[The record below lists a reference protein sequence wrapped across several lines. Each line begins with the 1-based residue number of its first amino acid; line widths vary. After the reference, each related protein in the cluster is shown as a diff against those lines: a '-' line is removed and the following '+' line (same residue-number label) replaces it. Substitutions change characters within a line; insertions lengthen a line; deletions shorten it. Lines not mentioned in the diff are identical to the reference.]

1 MQRSYCLPLT
11 SPVAKGCSRLI
22 RTNLNGT
29 PPAGPP
35 FVTMTDTLFSPL
47 PLRGITL
54 KNRIV
59 VSPMCEYSSV
69 DGFASDWH
77 LVHLG
82 SRAIGGAALVITE
95 ASAVV
100 PEGRISP
107 SDLGIWKD
115 EHIEPLART
124 TSFIREHGSVP
135 GMQLAHAG
143 RKASTAEPWNGGAPL
158 SVADGGWSPIFAPS
172 AIPFDAGYQ
181 TPAALDLVGI
191 QDIISAFAD
200 AARRA
205 LDAGFQ
211 MIELHGA
218 HGYLI
223 NEFLSPFSNTRTDQY
238 GGSFENRTRL
248 LREIIEAVRGQWPE
262 KLPLFLRIS
271 ASEWTE
277 GAWDVEQSVELARVV
292 APLGVDL
299 IDCSSGGNIPKVRI
313 PIGPGY
319 QVPLAERVRKDS
331 GVPTGAVG
339 LITSATQAD
348 EIVRTGKADVVLLA
362 REELRDPYFP
372 LHAAR
377 ELGADV
383 EWPKQYLRAKL

>member
-1 MQRSYCLPLT
+1 
-11 SPVAKGCSRLI
+11 
-22 RTNLNGT
+22 
-29 PPAGPP
+29 
-35 FVTMTDTLFSPL
+35 MTDTLFSPL
-47 PLRGITL
+47 TLRGITL
-54 KNRIV
+54 KNRIA

-69 DGFASDWH
+69 DGFANDWH

-95 ASAVV
+95 AAAVV

-115 EHIEPLART
+115 EHIEPLERIS
-124 TSFIREHGSVP
+124 SFIREHGSVA

-143 RKASTAEPWNGGAPL
+143 RKASTAVPWSGGAPL
-158 SVADGGWSPIFAPS
+158 SVADGGWTPIFAPS

-181 TPAALDLVGI
+181 TPVALDVSGI
-191 QDIISAFAD
+191 QDIVTAFAD

-211 MIELHGA
+211 LIELHGA

-223 NEFLSPFSNTRTDQY
+223 SEFLSPFSNTRTDQY

-248 LREIIEAVRGQWPE
+248 LREIIEAVRGPWPE
-262 KLPLFLRIS
+262 QLPLFLRIS

-277 GAWDVEQSVELARVV
+277 GAWDVEQSVELARIV

-299 IDCSSGGNIPKVRI
+299 IDCSSGGNIAKVRI
-313 PIGPGY
+313 PLGPGY

-348 EIVRTGKADVVLLA
+348 EIVHSGKADVVLLA
-362 REELRDPYFP
+362 REELRDPYWP
-372 LHAAR
+372 LHAAQA
-377 ELGADV
+377 LGATI
-383 EWPKQYLRAKL
+383 EWPAQYLRAKP